1 MHSSQER
8 DNSRYSPA
16 LTPSQNDIARQLTP
30 NIEENG
36 PYDNLTHTNCSDSF
50 LPNQRNDSISYT
62 CDGGLCPAHS
72 PDIET
77 SLLRH
82 FCYNTSLCVDVGDPG
97 SSFGLSCM
105 VCARSNRPL
114 MASILALTAYQRSLV
129 VPSGTDMDLA
139 NSRRFRDEA
148 ENGLAVEENTSV
160 RRLGYTLL
168 AMQDFFAHG
177 PAQWRK
183 LSDYLLGSLA
193 DIIFQTT
200 LEDQF
205 KEPLFWLVFK
215 IGKWFSLNGFIQQG

>member
-1 MHSSQER
+1 
-8 DNSRYSPA
+8 
-16 LTPSQNDIARQLTP
+16 
-30 NIEENG
+30 
-36 PYDNLTHTNCSDSF
+36 
-50 LPNQRNDSISYT
+50 
-62 CDGGLCPAHS
+62 
-72 PDIET
+72 
-77 SLLRH
+77 
-82 FCYNTSLCVDVGDPG
+82 
-97 SSFGLSCM
+97 
-105 VCARSNRPL
+105 
-114 MASILALTAYQRSLV
+114 
-129 VPSGTDMDLA
+129 MDLA